1 MEENK
6 NLTCSRSN
14 LTLELHKAHF
24 SYLDHSFST
33 EVLRCPVCGQVYIPE
48 SLAKGKMAQVE
59 VSIEDK

>member
-6 NLTCSRSN
+6 KLICSRCN
-14 LTLELHKAHF
+14 AALEPHKAHF

-33 EVLRCPVCGQVYIPE
+33 EVMRCPVCGQVYIPE
-48 SLAKGKMAQVE
+48 NLAKGKMAQVE

>member
-1 MEENK
+1 MEEDK
-6 NLTCSRSN
+6 KLICSRCN
-14 LTLELHKAHF
+14 VALELHKAHF

-59 VSIEDK
+59 VSIEEK